1 MRNPLRTEAQA
12 PGPTQVPGAL
22 PAPPPLAPACALFL
36 DFDGTLVDLAPRP
49 DEVVVHERLPGLL
62 ERVVDFLDGAVAV
75 ITGRWLAEVDGLL
88 KLQLPGAGVHGAEL
102 READTARMQVQLRQ
116 VPGIGEVVAALRLR
130 FSGDPRVLVE
140 DKGAAVALH
149 YRLAPGRA
157 AECIE
162 ALRMLVA
169 QRPGLEAVAGN
180 MVVEART
187 RGVHKGQALRTLA
200 REPAF
205 AGRTPVFVGDDVSDE
220 DAFVVAAQAG
230 GWGVKVGTAP
240 TVARYRCAGV
250 AQVHGWL
257 ESSLG
262 GDHG

>member
-1 MRNPLRTEAQA
+1 VESLLPTEARA
-12 PGPTQVPGAL
+12 PGERPVAPAL
-22 PAPPPLAPACALFL
+22 PAPPRLAPGCALFL

-49 DEVVVHERLPGLL
+49 DQVVVHARLPGLL
-62 ERVVDFLDGAVAV
+62 ERVVDYLDGAVAV
-75 ITGRWLAEVDGLL
+75 FTGRWLAEVDGLL

-102 READTARMQVQLRQ
+102 RETDTACMQVRLRQ
-116 VPGIGEVVAALRLR
+116 VPGIGEVVAALRER
-130 FSGDPRVLVE
+130 FSGDPRLLIE

-162 ALRMLVA
+162 ALRTLVA
-169 QRPGLEAVAGN
+169 QRPGLEAIAGN

-205 AGRTPVFVGDDVSDE
+205 TGRTPVFVGDDVSDE
-220 DAFVVAAQAG
+220 DAFAVAAQAG
-230 GWGVKVGTAP
+230 GWGVKVGAAP
-240 TVARYRCAGV
+240 TVARYRCEGV
-250 AQVHGWL
+250 SQVHDWL
-257 ESSLG
+257 EASLG
-262 GDHG
+262 GGHG